1 MICTSIQGKTL
12 EEILGILESGEVE
25 MAEIR
30 LDLCDLDEEEIEELF
45 TQSDVP
51 LVATCRIAS
60 LAQRV
65 AAEGDPLDDAGRVL
79 SEQGL
84 YASQPRKGRNP
95 AEEIAENQLL
105 KAIEAGAKYVDLEVE
120 APPMMGRKIRQACQE
135 YGTMLIRSF
144 HDFEG
149 TPPET
154 TLLSLLE
161 KGRRFG
167 GEVVKIV
174 TTATCKA
181 DADRVLAL
189 YREAEPGTLVA
200 FCMGPEGR
208 ESRLEALKRGA
219 PFTYAC
225 LTAEEATAPGQWTA
239 AEMRQAVYGNFRFIG
254 SGAETAKYEPEL
266 DKKACSGTKTL
277 PFEPE
282 SGENGN
288 PGANRAG
295 FVLEMPASKSFA
307 QRAIVAAALAQGT
320 SHLTGYSPCGDN
332 ESALAA
338 ARKLG
343 ARVTVKG
350 SELEITGIGAFENC
364 LSIREMPVGESGFL
378 TRMLIPVLS
387 VVADGPV
394 RVTGEKTL
402 LGRPL
407 AGAHDIMASFGVRL
421 VPEISPL
428 APLGRN
434 DKEGAPL
441 GRNDKDSSVISRE
454 VEKSHIA
461 RKSDCYIPLTVKG
474 PLVPG
479 RADVSGKSGSQ
490 LISGLLAALPL
501 AGNRSTVYV
510 HDPRSIPYM
519 FITVDVL
526 RKFGIEIGSEMEG
539 GDDFLQTQ
547 DWTLCTGLT
556 FKIRGQQHYRAADF
570 RIEGDWSGAA
580 NFLVA
585 GAIFGDV
592 EVEGLDTQSLQADIS
607 IMDILMDAGASMSQL
622 EGDTP
627 TTGPIHVAR
636 APLCAFETDLN
647 NCPDLFPIVAVLAAF
662 CPGESR
668 IRGVE
673 RLRHK
678 ETDRAAAIVDM
689 LTQMGVPVQV
699 DEDEMTIEGMALP
712 QRLLTG
718 NLLKGGRYTSHA
730 DHRMVM
736 ALKVAALGADGPVD
750 IDDTACVAKSFPGFN
765 DLFDKL

>member
-1 MICTSIQGKTL
+1 MICTSIQNKTL
-12 EEILGILESGEVE
+12 DEILEILESGEVE

-30 LDLCDLDEEEIEELF
+30 LDLCDLDGEEIEELF
-45 TQSDVP
+45 SESDVP
-51 LVATCRIAS
+51 LIATCRIATLADRVRGEAS
-60 LAQRV
+60 L
-65 AAEGDPLDDAGRVL
+65 LSDAGKAL
-79 SEQGL
+79 SEQGMYL
-84 YASQPRKGRNP
+84 SAPRHGRNA
-95 AEEIAENQLL
+95 AEELAESQLM
-105 KAIEAGAKYVDLEVE
+105 KAIEAGAKYVDLEME

-135 YGTMLIRSF
+135 HGSILIRSF
-144 HDFEG
+144 HDFTG
-149 TPPET
+149 TPPEAS
-154 TLLSLLE
+154 LLSLLE

-174 TTATCKA
+174 TTAA
-181 DADRVLAL
+181 SRVDANRVLAL

-200 FCMGPEGR
+200 FSMGPEGR
-208 ESRLEALKRGA
+208 DSRLEALRCGA

-225 LTAEEATAPGQWTA
+225 LTPEEATAPGQWTT
-239 AEMRQAVYGNFRFIG
+239 AEMRRAVYKGFRFID
-254 SGAETAKYEPEL
+254 SSLNGAENEDEEPCPL
-266 DKKACSGTKTL
+266 Q
-277 PFEPE
+277 
-282 SGENGN
+282 
-288 PGANRAG
+288 
-295 FVLEMPASKSFA
+295 MPASKSFA
-307 QRAIVAAALAQGT
+307 QRAIIAAALAQGT
-320 SHLTGYSPCGDN
+320 SHLSGYSPCGDN
-332 ESALAA
+332 EAALAA

-343 ARVTVKG
+343 ARVKTVG
-350 SELEITGIGAFENC
+350 STLEITGIGAFEKC
-364 LSIREMPVGESGFL
+364 LSLSDIHVGESGFL

-387 VVADGPV
+387 VIADAPV

-402 LGRPL
+402 LRRPL

-421 VPEISPL
+421 VPED
-428 APLGRN
+428 A
-434 DKEGAPL
+434 
-441 GRNDKDSSVISRE
+441 SVISSE
-454 VEKSHIA
+454 VEKSKARTAA
-461 RKSDCYIPLTVKG
+461 RKTDCFIPLTVKG

-479 RADVSGKSGSQ
+479 RADVSGREGSQ

-501 AGNRSTVYV
+501 AGSRSTVYV

-526 RKFGIEIGSEMEG
+526 KKFGIEIGSEMEG
-539 GDDFLQTQ
+539 DEDFLQTQ
-547 DWTLCTGLT
+547 DWTLCTGVT
-556 FKIRGQQHYRAADF
+556 FKIRGGQRYRAADF

-607 IMDILMDAGASMSQL
+607 MMDILMDAGASMSQL

-627 TTGPIHVAR
+627 TTGSIHVTR

-662 CPGESR
+662 CPGTSR

-689 LTQMGVPVQV
+689 LTQMGVPVRV
-699 DEDEMTIEGMALP
+699 DEDEMTVEGMGLP
-712 QRLLTG
+712 QRVLTG
-718 NLLKGGRYTSHA
+718 NLLKGGSYTSHG

-736 ALKVAALGADGPVD
+736 ALKVASLGADGPVD
-750 IDDTACVAKSFPGFN
+750 IDDTACVAKSFPEFL
-765 DLFDKL
+765 DMFDRL

>member
-1 MICTSIQGKTL
+1 M
-12 EEILGILESGEVE
+12 
-25 MAEIR
+25 
-30 LDLCDLDEEEIEELF
+30 
-45 TQSDVP
+45 
-51 LVATCRIAS
+51 
-60 LAQRV
+60 
-65 AAEGDPLDDAGRVL
+65 
-79 SEQGL
+79 
-84 YASQPRKGRNP
+84 
-95 AEEIAENQLL
+95 
-105 KAIEAGAKYVDLEVE
+105 
-120 APPMMGRKIRQACQE
+120 
-135 YGTMLIRSF
+135 
-144 HDFEG
+144 
-149 TPPET
+149 
-154 TLLSLLE
+154 
-161 KGRRFG
+161 
-167 GEVVKIV
+167 VKIV

-181 DADRVLAL
+181 DADRVMAL

-208 ESRLEALKRGA
+208 ESRLEALKQGA

-239 AEMRQAVYGNFRFIG
+239 AEMDEAVYGGFRFIG
-254 SGAETAKYEPEL
+254 TDET
-266 DKKACSGTKTL
+266 
-277 PFEPE
+277 
-282 SGENGN
+282 
-288 PGANRAG
+288 
-295 FVLEMPASKSFA
+295 LEMPASKSFA

-343 ARVTVKG
+343 ARVVVNG

-364 LSIREMPVGESGFL
+364 LSISEMPVGESGFL

-421 VPEISPL
+421 VPENIP
-428 APLGRN
+428 
-434 DKEGAPL
+434 EE
-441 GRNDKDSSVISRE
+441 SR
-454 VEKSHIA
+454 KG
-461 RKSDCYIPLTVKG
+461 DCFIPLTVKG

-479 RADVSGKSGSQ
+479 RADVSGKGGSQ

-547 DWTLCTGLT
+547 DWTLCSGLT
-556 FKIRGQQHYRAADF
+556 FKMRGQQHYRAADF

-592 EVEGLDTQSLQADIS
+592 EVQGLDTQSLQADIS

-668 IRGVE
+668 IRGV
-673 RLRHK
+673 
-678 ETDRAAAIVDM
+678 
-689 LTQMGVPVQV
+689 
-699 DEDEMTIEGMALP
+699 TIEGMALP

>member
-12 EEILGILESGEVE
+12 EEILEILESGEVE

-51 LVATCRIAS
+51 LIATCRIAS

-65 AAEGDPLDDAGRVL
+65 AAEGDLLDDAGKVL

-95 AEEIAENQLL
+95 AEELAENQLL

-149 TPPET
+149 TPPEA

-181 DADRVLAL
+181 DADRVMAL

-208 ESRLEALKRGA
+208 ESRLEALKQGA

-239 AEMRQAVYGNFRFIG
+239 AEMDEAVYGNFRFIG
-254 SGAETAKYEPEL
+254 TDET
-266 DKKACSGTKTL
+266 
-277 PFEPE
+277 
-282 SGENGN
+282 
-288 PGANRAG
+288 
-295 FVLEMPASKSFA
+295 LEMPASKSFA
-307 QRAIVAAALAQGT
+307 QRAIIAAALAQGT
-320 SHLTGYSPCGDN
+320 SHLSGYSPCGDN

-343 ARVTVKG
+343 ARVTVNG

-364 LSIREMPVGESGFL
+364 LSISEMPVGESGFL
-378 TRMLIPVLS
+378 TRMIIPVLS
-387 VVADGPV
+387 VIADGPV

-421 VPEISPL
+421 IPEISPL

-434 DKEGAPL
+434 DKE
-441 GRNDKDSSVISRE
+441 N
-454 VEKSHIA
+454 A
-461 RKSDCYIPLTVKG
+461 RKGDCFIPLTVKG

-479 RADVSGKSGSQ
+479 RADVSGKGGSQ

-556 FKIRGQQHYRAADF
+556 FKMRGQQHYHAADF

-699 DEDEMTIEGMALP
+699 DEDEMTIEGMSLP

-718 NLLKGGRYTSHA
+718 KLLKGGSYTSHA

>member
-51 LVATCRIAS
+51 LIATCRIAS

-65 AAEGDPLDDAGRVL
+65 AAEGDLLDDAGKVL

-95 AEEIAENQLL
+95 AEELAENQLL

-208 ESRLEALKRGA
+208 ESRLDALKQGA

-239 AEMRQAVYGNFRFIG
+239 AEMDEAVYGNFRFIG
-254 SGAETAKYEPEL
+254 TDET
-266 DKKACSGTKTL
+266 
-277 PFEPE
+277 
-282 SGENGN
+282 
-288 PGANRAG
+288 
-295 FVLEMPASKSFA
+295 LEMPASKSFA

-343 ARVTVKG
+343 ARVTVNG

-364 LSIREMPVGESGFL
+364 LSISEMPVGESGFL

-421 VPEISPL
+421 VPENIP
-428 APLGRN
+428 
-434 DKEGAPL
+434 EE
-441 GRNDKDSSVISRE
+441 SR
-454 VEKSHIA
+454 KG
-461 RKSDCYIPLTVKG
+461 DCFIPLTVKG

-479 RADVSGKSGSQ
+479 RADVSGKGGSQ

-556 FKIRGQQHYRAADF
+556 FKMRGQQHYRAADF

>member
-51 LVATCRIAS
+51 LIATCRIAS

-65 AAEGDPLDDAGRVL
+65 AAEGDLLDDAGKVL

-95 AEEIAENQLL
+95 AEELAENQLLKAIDEELAENQLL

-149 TPPET
+149 TPPEA

-208 ESRLEALKRGA
+208 ESRLEALKQGA

-225 LTAEEATAPGQWTA
+225 LTADEATAPGQWTA
-239 AEMRQAVYGNFRFIG
+239 AEMDEAVYGNFRFIG
-254 SGAETAKYEPEL
+254 TDET
-266 DKKACSGTKTL
+266 
-277 PFEPE
+277 
-282 SGENGN
+282 
-288 PGANRAG
+288 
-295 FVLEMPASKSFA
+295 LEMPASKSFA

-320 SHLTGYSPCGDN
+320 SHLSGYSPCGDN

-343 ARVTVKG
+343 ARVTVNG

-364 LSIREMPVGESGFL
+364 LPISEMPVGESGFL

-434 DKEGAPL
+434 DK
-441 GRNDKDSSVISRE
+441 DCSVISSE
-454 VEKSHIA
+454 VEKSHVA

-479 RADVSGKSGSQ
+479 RADVSGKGGSQ

-526 RKFGIEIGSEMEG
+526 RKFGVEIGSEMEG

-556 FKIRGQQHYRAADF
+556 FKMRGQQHYRAADF

>member
-1 MICTSIQGKTL
+1 MICTSIQGKSL
-12 EEILGILESGEVE
+12 EEILEILESGDVE

-51 LVATCRIAS
+51 LIATCRIAS

-65 AAEGDPLDDAGRVL
+65 ATEGDLLDDAGKVL

-95 AEEIAENQLL
+95 AEELAENQLL

-149 TPPET
+149 TPPEA

-208 ESRLEALKRGA
+208 ESRLEALKQGA

-239 AEMRQAVYGNFRFIG
+239 AEMDEAVYGNFRFIG
-254 SGAETAKYEPEL
+254 TDET
-266 DKKACSGTKTL
+266 
-277 PFEPE
+277 
-282 SGENGN
+282 
-288 PGANRAG
+288 
-295 FVLEMPASKSFA
+295 LEMPASKSFA
-307 QRAIVAAALAQGT
+307 QRAIIAAALAQGT

-343 ARVTVKG
+343 ARVTVNG

-364 LSIREMPVGESGFL
+364 LSISEMPVGESGFL
-378 TRMLIPVLS
+378 TRMIIPVLS
-387 VVADGPV
+387 VIADGPV

-421 VPEISPL
+421 IPEISPL

-434 DKEGAPL
+434 DK
-441 GRNDKDSSVISRE
+441 DCSVISSE
-454 VEKSHIA
+454 VEKSHVT

-479 RADVSGKSGSQ
+479 RADVSGKGGSQ

-556 FKIRGQQHYRAADF
+556 FKMRGQQHYRAADF

>member
-12 EEILGILESGEVE
+12 EEILAILEDGEVE

-30 LDLCDLDEEEIEELF
+30 LDLCELDEEEIEQLF
-45 TQSDVP
+45 TDSDVP
-51 LVATCRIAS
+51 LIATCRIAE
-60 LAQRV
+60 AAKRV
-65 AAEGDPLDDAGRVL
+65 AGEVNRLNDAGKVL

-84 YASQPRKGRNP
+84 YMSEPRKGRNP
-95 AEEIAENQLL
+95 AEEFAENQLL
-105 KAIEAGAKYVDLEVE
+105 KAIEAGAKYVDLEME

-144 HDFEG
+144 HDFAG
-149 TPPET
+149 TPPEA
-154 TLLSLLE
+154 TLLSTLD

-181 DADRVLAL
+181 DVDRVMAL

-208 ESRLEALKRGA
+208 ESRLEALRQGA

-225 LTAEEATAPGQWTA
+225 LTPEEATAPGQWTVG
-239 AEMRQAVYGNFRFIG
+239 EMNEAVYGDFRFVG
-254 SGAETAKYEPEL
+254 VEDA
-266 DKKACSGTKTL
+266 
-277 PFEPE
+277 
-282 SGENGN
+282 
-288 PGANRAG
+288 
-295 FVLEMPASKSFA
+295 LEMPASKSFA
-307 QRAIVAAALAQGT
+307 QRAIIAAALAQGT
-320 SHLTGYSPCGDN
+320 SHLSGYAPCGDN

-343 ARVTVKG
+343 ARVKADG

-364 LSIREMPVGESGFL
+364 LAISEIPVGESGFL
-378 TRMLIPVLS
+378 ARMLIPVLS
-387 VVADGPV
+387 VIADGPV
-394 RVTGEKTL
+394 HVTGEKTL
-402 LGRPL
+402 LNRPL
-407 AGAHDIMASFGVRL
+407 AEAHDIMASFGVRL
-421 VPEISPL
+421 LPETIP
-428 APLGRN
+428 P
-434 DKEGAPL
+434 E
-441 GRNDKDSSVISRE
+441 SR
-454 VEKSHIA
+454 KN
-461 RKSDCYIPLTVKG
+461 DCYIPLTVRG

-479 RADVSGKSGSQ
+479 RADVSGKGGSQ

-539 GDDFLQTQ
+539 DEDFLQTQ
-547 DWTLCTGLT
+547 DWTLCTGVT
-556 FKIRGQQHYRAADF
+556 FKMRGHQVYHAADF

-607 IMDILMDAGASMSQL
+607 IMDILMDAGASMSQI

-627 TTGPIHVAR
+627 TTGAIHVTR

-662 CPGESR
+662 CPGTSR

-678 ETDRAAAIVDM
+678 ETDRAAAIEDM
-689 LTQMGVPVQV
+689 LTQMGVPVRI
-699 DEDEMTIEGMALP
+699 DEDEMTIEGMALT

-718 NLLKGGRYTSHA
+718 KLLKGGSYTSHG

-736 ALKVAALGADGPVD
+736 ALKVASLGADSPVD

>member
-12 EEILGILESGEVE
+12 EEILEILESGEVE

-51 LVATCRIAS
+51 LIATCRIAS

-65 AAEGDPLDDAGRVL
+65 AAEGDLLDDAGKVL

-95 AEEIAENQLL
+95 AEELAENQLL

-149 TPPET
+149 TPPEA

-174 TTATCKA
+174 TTATSKA

-208 ESRLEALKRGA
+208 ESRLEALKQGA

-239 AEMRQAVYGNFRFIG
+239 AEMDEAVYGNFRFIG
-254 SGAETAKYEPEL
+254 TDET
-266 DKKACSGTKTL
+266 
-277 PFEPE
+277 
-282 SGENGN
+282 
-288 PGANRAG
+288 
-295 FVLEMPASKSFA
+295 LEMPASKSFA
-307 QRAIVAAALAQGT
+307 QRAIIAAALAQGT
-320 SHLTGYSPCGDN
+320 SHLSGYSPCGDN

-343 ARVTVKG
+343 ARVTVNG

-364 LSIREMPVGESGFL
+364 LSISEMPVGESGFL
-378 TRMLIPVLS
+378 TRMIIPVLS
-387 VVADGPV
+387 VIADGPV

-421 VPEISPL
+421 IPEISPL

-434 DKEGAPL
+434 DKE
-441 GRNDKDSSVISRE
+441 N
-454 VEKSHIA
+454 A
-461 RKSDCYIPLTVKG
+461 RKGDCFIPLTVKG

-479 RADVSGKSGSQ
+479 RADVSGKGGSQ

-556 FKIRGQQHYRAADF
+556 FKMRGQQHYHAADF

>member
-51 LVATCRIAS
+51 LIATCRIAS

-65 AAEGDPLDDAGRVL
+65 AAEGDLLDDAGKVL

-95 AEEIAENQLL
+95 AEELAENQLL

-149 TPPET
+149 TPPEA
-154 TLLSLLE
+154 TLLSMLD

-181 DADRVLAL
+181 DADRVMAL

-208 ESRLEALKRGA
+208 ESRLEALKQGA

-225 LTAEEATAPGQWTA
+225 LTADEATAPGQWTA
-239 AEMRQAVYGNFRFIG
+239 VEMDEAVYGNFRFIG
-254 SGAETAKYEPEL
+254 TDET
-266 DKKACSGTKTL
+266 
-277 PFEPE
+277 
-282 SGENGN
+282 
-288 PGANRAG
+288 
-295 FVLEMPASKSFA
+295 LEMPASKSFA

-343 ARVTVKG
+343 ARVTVNG

-364 LSIREMPVGESGFL
+364 LSISEMPVGESGFL

-434 DKEGAPL
+434 DK
-441 GRNDKDSSVISRE
+441 DCSVISSE
-454 VEKSHIA
+454 VEKSHVA

-479 RADVSGKSGSQ
+479 RADVSGKGGSQ

-556 FKIRGQQHYRAADF
+556 FKMRGQQHYRAADF

>member
-12 EEILGILESGEVE
+12 EEILQILESGEVE

-30 LDLCDLDEEEIEELF
+30 LDLCDLDEEEIEVLF
-45 TQSDVP
+45 TDSDVP
-51 LVATCRIAS
+51 LIATCRIAE
-60 LAQRV
+60 AAKRV
-65 AAEGDPLDDAGRVL
+65 EAEANRLNDAGKVL

-84 YASQPRKGRNP
+84 YMSEPRRGRNP
-95 AEEIAENQLL
+95 AEEFAENQLL

-120 APPMMGRKIRQACQE
+120 APPMMGRKIRQACQQ
-135 YGTMLIRSF
+135 YGSVLIRSF

-149 TPPET
+149 TPPEA
-154 TLLSLLE
+154 TLISTLE
-161 KGRRFG
+161 KSRRFG

-181 DADRVLAL
+181 DADRVMDL
-189 YREAEPGTLVA
+189 YREVEPGTLVA

-208 ESRLEALKRGA
+208 ESRLEALKQGA

-225 LTAEEATAPGQWTA
+225 LTPEEATAPGQWTT
-239 AEMRQAVYGNFRFIG
+239 AEMREAVYGGFRFIG
-254 SGAETAKYEPEL
+254 AEGL
-266 DKKACSGTKTL
+266 D
-277 PFEPE
+277 
-282 SGENGN
+282 
-288 PGANRAG
+288 
-295 FVLEMPASKSFA
+295 MPASKSFA
-307 QRAIVAAALAQGT
+307 QRAIIAAALADGT
-320 SHLTGYSPCGDN
+320 SHLGGYSPCGDN

-338 ARKLG
+338 ARRLG
-343 ARVTVKG
+343 AKVTVNG
-350 SELEITGIGAFENC
+350 SDLEITGISAFEKC
-364 LSIREMPVGESGFL
+364 LTINEISVGESGFL

-387 VVADGPV
+387 AIADGPV
-394 RVTGEKTL
+394 RVSGEKTL
-402 LGRPL
+402 LNRPL

-421 VPEISPL
+421 IPEVLPS
-428 APLGRN
+428 
-434 DKEGAPL
+434 
-441 GRNDKDSSVISRE
+441 DS
-454 VEKSHIA
+454 
-461 RKSDCYIPLTVKG
+461 RKGDCFVPLTVKG

-479 RADVSGKSGSQ
+479 RADVSGKGGSQ

-539 GDDFLQTQ
+539 DEDFLQTQ
-547 DWTLCTGLT
+547 DWSLCTGVT
-556 FKIRGQQHYRAADF
+556 FKMRGNQHYRAADF

-622 EGDTP
+622 EGDAA
-627 TTGPIHVAR
+627 TTGPVHVTR

-647 NCPDLFPIVAVLAAF
+647 NCPDLFPIVAILAAF
-662 CPGESR
+662 CPGTNR

-689 LTQMGVPVQV
+689 LTQMDVPVQA
-699 DEDEMTIEGMALP
+699 DEDEMTIEGMGLP
-712 QRLLTG
+712 QRILTG
-718 NLLKGGRYTSHA
+718 NLLKGGQYTSHG

-736 ALKVAALGADGPVD
+736 ALKVASLGADGPID
-750 IDDTACVAKSFPGFN
+750 IDDTACVAKSFPGFL
-765 DLFDKL
+765 DMFEKL

>member
-12 EEILGILESGEVE
+12 EEILAVLESGDVE

-30 LDLCDLDEEEIEELF
+30 LDLCDLEEEEIETLF

-51 LVATCRIAS
+51 LIATCRIAE
-60 LAQRV
+60 AAKRV
-65 AAEGDPLDDAGRVL
+65 AGEADRLNDAGKALSAEG
-79 SEQGL
+79 L
-84 YASQPRKGRNP
+84 YLGEPRKGRNP
-95 AEEIAENQLL
+95 AEEFAENQLL
-105 KAIEAGAKYVDLEVE
+105 KAIEAGAKYVDLEME

-144 HDFEG
+144 HDYAG
-149 TPPET
+149 TPPDA
-154 TLLSLLE
+154 TLMSTLD

-181 DADRVLAL
+181 DTDRVLAL

-200 FCMGPEGR
+200 FCMGAEGR
-208 ESRLEALKRGA
+208 ESRLEALRKGA

-225 LTAEEATAPGQWTA
+225 LTPEEATAPGQWTA
-239 AEMRQAVYGNFRFIG
+239 SEMDDAVYGNFRFIG
-254 SGAETAKYEPEL
+254 T
-266 DKKACSGTKTL
+266 DD
-277 PFEPE
+277 
-282 SGENGN
+282 
-288 PGANRAG
+288 
-295 FVLEMPASKSFA
+295 VLEMPASKSFA
-307 QRAIVAAALAQGT
+307 QRSIIAAALAQGT
-320 SHLTGYSPCGDN
+320 SHLSGYSPCGDN

-343 ARVTVKG
+343 ARVKADG
-350 SELEITGIGAFENC
+350 SELEITGIGAFEKC
-364 LSIREMPVGESGFL
+364 LAINEIHVGESGFL
-378 TRMLIPVLS
+378 ARMLIPVLS
-387 VVADGPV
+387 AIADGPV
-394 RVTGEKTL
+394 YVSGEKTL

-421 VPEISPL
+421 IPEISPL
-428 APLGRN
+428 GRN
-434 DKEGAPL
+434 D
-441 GRNDKDSSVISRE
+441 
-454 VEKSHIA
+454 
-461 RKSDCYIPLTVKG
+461 RKSDCYIPLTVRG

-479 RADVSGKSGSQ
+479 RAEVSGKEGSQ

-539 GDDFLQTQ
+539 DEDFLQTQ
-547 DWTLCTGLT
+547 DWTLCTGVT
-556 FKIRGQQHYRAADF
+556 FKMRGHQHYRAADF

-592 EVEGLDTQSLQADIS
+592 EVSGLDTQSLQADIS

-627 TTGPIHVAR
+627 TNGSIHVAR

-662 CPGESR
+662 CPGTSR

-678 ETDRAAAIVDM
+678 ETDRAAAIEDM
-689 LTQMGVPVQV
+689 LTQMGVPVRI
-699 DEDEMTIEGMALP
+699 DEDEMTVEGMALP

-718 NLLKGGRYTSHA
+718 KLLKGGSFTSHG

-736 ALKVAALGADGPVD
+736 ALKVASLGADGPVD

>member
-12 EEILGILESGEVE
+12 EEILAIVESGDVE

-30 LDLCDLDEEEIEELF
+30 LDLCFLDEEEVEVLF
-45 TQSDVP
+45 TESDVP
-51 LVATCRIAS
+51 LIATCRIAG
-60 LAQRV
+60 LASRV
-65 AAEGDPLDDAGRVL
+65 EAEGDLLGDAGKVL
-79 SEQGL
+79 SEEGL
-84 YASQPRKGRNP
+84 YLSQPHRGRNP
-95 AEEIAENQLL
+95 AEELAENLL
-105 KAIEAGAKYVDLEVE
+105 MTAIEAGAKYVDLEME
-120 APPMMGRKIRQACQE
+120 APPMMGRKIRQACQQH
-135 YGTMLIRSF
+135 GSILIRSF

-149 TPPET
+149 TPPEA
-154 TLLSLLE
+154 TLLSTFE

-174 TTATCKA
+174 TTATSKA
-181 DADRVLAL
+181 DVDRILDL

-208 ESRLEALKRGA
+208 ESRLEALRQGA

-225 LTAEEATAPGQWTA
+225 LTAEEATAPGQWTT
-239 AEMRQAVYGNFRFIG
+239 AEMRRAVYGDFRFIG
-254 SGAETAKYEPEL
+254 AGT
-266 DKKACSGTKTL
+266 KKAGNVSEPIENEGSGTK
-277 PFEPE
+277 E
-282 SGENGN
+282 
-288 PGANRAG
+288 AG
-295 FVLEMPASKSFA
+295 LVLEMPASKSFA
-307 QRAIVAAALAQGT
+307 QRAIIAAALAQGT
-320 SHLTGYSPCGDN
+320 SHLSGYSPCGDN

-343 ARVTVKG
+343 ARVKADG
-350 SELEITGIGAFENC
+350 STLEITGIAAFENC
-364 LSIREMPVGESGFL
+364 LSINEIHVGESGFL
-378 TRMLIPVLS
+378 TRMLIPVLA

-394 RVTGEKTL
+394 YVDGEKTL

-421 VPEISPL
+421 IPENNI
-428 APLGRN
+428 GRKN
-434 DKEGAPL
+434 
-441 GRNDKDSSVISRE
+441 
-454 VEKSHIA
+454 
-461 RKSDCYIPLTVKG
+461 DCYVPLTVRG

-479 RADVSGKSGSQ
+479 RADVSGKEGSQ

-519 FITVDVL
+519 FITIDVL

-539 GDDFLQTQ
+539 DEDFLQTQ

-556 FKIRGQQHYRAADF
+556 FKMRGRQVYRAADF

-627 TTGPIHVAR
+627 STGSLHVTR

-662 CPGESR
+662 CPGVSR

-678 ETDRAAAIVDM
+678 ETDRAAAIEDM
-689 LTQMGVPVQV
+689 LTRMGVPVRI
-699 DEDEMTIEGMALP
+699 DEDEMTVEGMGLP

-718 NLLKGGRYTSHA
+718 NLLKGGQYTSHG

-736 ALKVAALGADGPVD
+736 ALKVASLGAAGPVE

>member
-1 MICTSIQGKTL
+1 MICTSIQNKTL
-12 EEILGILESGEVE
+12 NEILDILESGEVE

-30 LDLCDLDEEEIEELF
+30 LDLCDLDGEEIEELF
-45 TQSDVP
+45 SESDVP
-51 LVATCRIAS
+51 LIATCRIATLADRVQGEAS
-60 LAQRV
+60 LLA
-65 AAEGDPLDDAGRVL
+65 DAGKAL
-79 SEQGL
+79 SEQGMYL
-84 YASQPRKGRNP
+84 SAPRHGRNA
-95 AEEIAENQLL
+95 AEELAENQLM
-105 KAIEAGAKYVDLEVE
+105 KAIEAGAKYVDLEME

-135 YGTMLIRSF
+135 HGSILIRSF
-144 HDFEG
+144 HDFTG
-149 TPPET
+149 TPPEA

-174 TTATCKA
+174 TTAVDEA
-181 DADRVLAL
+181 DAARVLAL
-189 YREAEPGTLVA
+189 YREADPGTLAA

-208 ESRLEALKRGA
+208 KSRLEALRLGA

-225 LTAEEATAPGQWTA
+225 LTAEEATAPGQWTT
-239 AEMRQAVYGNFRFIG
+239 AEMRQAVYKDFRFIDSSSYPVDFEDETMENG
-254 SGAETAKYEPEL
+254 RSSSNGAENEDEEPRPL
-266 DKKACSGTKTL
+266 Q
-277 PFEPE
+277 
-282 SGENGN
+282 
-288 PGANRAG
+288 
-295 FVLEMPASKSFA
+295 MPASKSFA
-307 QRAIVAAALAQGT
+307 QRAIIAAALAQGT
-320 SHLTGYSPCGDN
+320 SHLSGYSPCGDN
-332 ESALAA
+332 EAALAA

-343 ARVTVKG
+343 ARIKTEG
-350 SELEITGIGAFENC
+350 STLEITGIGAFEKC
-364 LSIREMPVGESGFL
+364 LIISDIHVGESGFL

-394 RVTGEKTL
+394 LVTGEKTL
-402 LGRPL
+402 LKRPL

-421 VPEISPL
+421 LPEGP
-428 APLGRN
+428 APA
-434 DKEGAPL
+434 E
-441 GRNDKDSSVISRE
+441 
-454 VEKSHIA
+454 A
-461 RKSDCYIPLTVKG
+461 RKNDCFIPLTVKG

-479 RADVSGKSGSQ
+479 RADVSGREGSQ

-501 AGNRSTVYV
+501 AENRSTVYV

-526 RKFGIEIGSEMEG
+526 KKFGIEIGSEMEG
-539 GDDFLQTQ
+539 GEDFLQTQ
-547 DWTLCTGLT
+547 DWTLCTGVT
-556 FKIRGQQHYRAADF
+556 FKMRGHQHYRAADF

-627 TTGPIHVAR
+627 TTGSLHVTR

-662 CPGESR
+662 CPGTSR

-678 ETDRAAAIVDM
+678 ETDRAAAIMDM

-699 DEDEMTIEGMALP
+699 DEDEMTIEGMGLP
-712 QRLLTG
+712 QRILTG
-718 NLLKGGRYTSHA
+718 NLLKGGSFTSHG

-736 ALKVAALGADGPVD
+736 ALKVASLGADGPVE
-750 IDDTACVAKSFPGFN
+750 IDDTACVAKSFPEFL
-765 DLFDKL
+765 DMFDKL

>member
-12 EEILGILESGEVE
+12 EEILEILESGEVE

-51 LVATCRIAS
+51 LIATCRIAS

-65 AAEGDPLDDAGRVL
+65 AAEGDLLDDAGKVL

-95 AEEIAENQLL
+95 AEELAENQLL

-149 TPPET
+149 TPPEA

-181 DADRVLAL
+181 DADRVMAL

-208 ESRLEALKRGA
+208 ESRLEALKQGA

-239 AEMRQAVYGNFRFIG
+239 AEMDEAVYGNFRFIG
-254 SGAETAKYEPEL
+254 TDET
-266 DKKACSGTKTL
+266 
-277 PFEPE
+277 
-282 SGENGN
+282 
-288 PGANRAG
+288 
-295 FVLEMPASKSFA
+295 LEMPASKSFA

-320 SHLTGYSPCGDN
+320 SHLSGYSPCGDN

-364 LSIREMPVGESGFL
+364 LSISEMPVGESGFL

-421 VPEISPL
+421 VPENIP
-428 APLGRN
+428 
-434 DKEGAPL
+434 EE
-441 GRNDKDSSVISRE
+441 SR
-454 VEKSHIA
+454 KG
-461 RKSDCYIPLTVKG
+461 DCFIPLTVKG

-479 RADVSGKSGSQ
+479 RADVSGKGGSQ

-547 DWTLCTGLT
+547 DWTLCSGLT
-556 FKIRGQQHYRAADF
+556 FKMRGQQHYRAADF

-699 DEDEMTIEGMALP
+699 DEDEMTIEGMSLP

-750 IDDTACVAKSFPGFN
+750 IDDTACVAKSFPDFN

>member
-12 EEILGILESGEVE
+12 EEILEILESGEVE

-51 LVATCRIAS
+51 LIATCRIAS

-65 AAEGDPLDDAGRVL
+65 AAEGDLLDDAGKVL

-95 AEEIAENQLL
+95 AEELAENQLL

-149 TPPET
+149 TPPEA

-181 DADRVLAL
+181 DADRVMAL

-208 ESRLEALKRGA
+208 ESRLEALRQGA

-239 AEMRQAVYGNFRFIG
+239 AEMDEAVYGNFRFIG
-254 SGAETAKYEPEL
+254 TDET
-266 DKKACSGTKTL
+266 
-277 PFEPE
+277 
-282 SGENGN
+282 
-288 PGANRAG
+288 
-295 FVLEMPASKSFA
+295 LEMPASKSFA
-307 QRAIVAAALAQGT
+307 QRAIIAAALAQGT
-320 SHLTGYSPCGDN
+320 SHLAGYSPCGDN

-343 ARVTVKG
+343 ARVNVNG

-364 LSIREMPVGESGFL
+364 LSINEIPVGESGFL

-387 VVADGPV
+387 VIADGPV

-421 VPEISPL
+421 IPEISPL

-434 DKEGAPL
+434 DKE
-441 GRNDKDSSVISRE
+441 SSVISSE

-461 RKSDCYIPLTVKG
+461 RKGDCYIPLTVKG

-479 RADVSGKSGSQ
+479 RADVSGKGGSQ

-501 AGNRSTVYV
+501 AANRSTVYV

-556 FKIRGQQHYRAADF
+556 FKMRGQQHYRAADF

-718 NLLKGGRYTSHA
+718 NLLKGGRYTSHG

-736 ALKVAALGADGPVD
+736 ALRVAALGADGPVD

>member
-12 EEILGILESGEVE
+12 EEILEILESGEVE

-51 LVATCRIAS
+51 LIATCRIAS

-95 AEEIAENQLL
+95 AEELAENQLL

-149 TPPET
+149 TPPEA
-154 TLLSLLE
+154 TLLSLLD

-181 DADRVLAL
+181 DADRVMAL
-189 YREAEPGTLVA
+189 YREAVPGTLVA

-208 ESRLEALKRGA
+208 ESRLEALKQGA

-225 LTAEEATAPGQWTA
+225 LTAEEATAPGQWTT
-239 AEMRQAVYGNFRFIG
+239 AEMRQAVYGDFRFIG
-254 SGAETAKYEPEL
+254 TDET
-266 DKKACSGTKTL
+266 
-277 PFEPE
+277 
-282 SGENGN
+282 
-288 PGANRAG
+288 
-295 FVLEMPASKSFA
+295 LEMPASKSFA

-350 SELEITGIGAFENC
+350 SELEITGIGAFEKC
-364 LSIREMPVGESGFL
+364 LTISEMPVGESGFL

-421 VPEISPL
+421 IPEISPL

-434 DKEGAPL
+434 DKD
-441 GRNDKDSSVISRE
+441 RSVISSE
-454 VEKSHIA
+454 VEKSHVA
-461 RKSDCYIPLTVKG
+461 RKGDCFIPLTVKG

-479 RADVSGKSGSQ
+479 RADVSGKGGSQ

-501 AGNRSTVYV
+501 ASNRSTVYV
-510 HDPRSIPYM
+510 HDPRSIPYL

-539 GDDFLQTQ
+539 GEDFLQTQ

-556 FKIRGQQHYRAADF
+556 FKMRGQQHYRAADF

-662 CPGESR
+662 CPGENR

-718 NLLKGGRYTSHA
+718 NLLKGGRYTSHG

>member
-12 EEILGILESGEVE
+12 EEILQILESGEVE

-30 LDLCDLDEEEIEELF
+30 LDLCDLDEEEIEVLF
-45 TQSDVP
+45 TDSDVP
-51 LVATCRIAS
+51 LIATCRIAE
-60 LAQRV
+60 AAKRV
-65 AAEGDPLDDAGRVL
+65 EAEANRLNDAGKML

-84 YASQPRKGRNP
+84 YMSEPRRGRNP
-95 AEEIAENQLL
+95 AEEFAENQLL

-120 APPMMGRKIRQACQE
+120 APPMMGRKIRQACQQ
-135 YGTMLIRSF
+135 YGSVLIRSF

-149 TPPET
+149 TPPEA
-154 TLLSLLE
+154 TLLSTLE
-161 KGRRFG
+161 KSRRFG

-181 DADRVLAL
+181 DADRVMDL
-189 YREAEPGTLVA
+189 YREVEPGTLVA

-208 ESRLEALKRGA
+208 ESRLEALKQGA

-225 LTAEEATAPGQWTA
+225 LTPEEATAPGQWTT
-239 AEMRQAVYGNFRFIG
+239 AEMRKAVYGGFRFIG
-254 SGAETAKYEPEL
+254 AEGL
-266 DKKACSGTKTL
+266 D
-277 PFEPE
+277 
-282 SGENGN
+282 
-288 PGANRAG
+288 
-295 FVLEMPASKSFA
+295 MPASKSFA
-307 QRAIVAAALAQGT
+307 QRAIVAAALADGT
-320 SHLTGYSPCGDN
+320 SHLGGYSPCGDN

-338 ARKLG
+338 ARRLG
-343 ARVTVKG
+343 AKVIVNG
-350 SELEITGIGAFENC
+350 SDLEITGISAFEKC
-364 LSIREMPVGESGFL
+364 LTINEISVGESGFL

-387 VVADGPV
+387 AIADGPV
-394 RVTGEKTL
+394 RVLGEKTL
-402 LGRPL
+402 LNRPL

-421 VPEISPL
+421 IPEVLPS
-428 APLGRN
+428 
-434 DKEGAPL
+434 
-441 GRNDKDSSVISRE
+441 DS
-454 VEKSHIA
+454 
-461 RKSDCYIPLTVKG
+461 RKGDCFVPLTVKG

-479 RADVSGKSGSQ
+479 RADVSGKGGSQ

-539 GDDFLQTQ
+539 DEDFLQTQ
-547 DWTLCTGLT
+547 DWSLCTGVT
-556 FKIRGQQHYRAADF
+556 FKMRGNQHYRAADF

-622 EGDTP
+622 EGDAA
-627 TTGPIHVAR
+627 TTGPVHVTR

-647 NCPDLFPIVAVLAAF
+647 NCPDLFPIVAILAAF
-662 CPGESR
+662 CPGTNR

-699 DEDEMTIEGMALP
+699 DEDEMTIEGMGLP
-712 QRLLTG
+712 QRILTG
-718 NLLKGGRYTSHA
+718 NMLKGGQYTSHG

-736 ALKVAALGADGPVD
+736 ALKVASLGADGPID
-750 IDDTACVAKSFPGFN
+750 IDDTACVAKSFPGFL
-765 DLFDKL
+765 DLFEKL

>member
-12 EEILGILESGEVE
+12 EEILEILESGEVE

-51 LVATCRIAS
+51 LIATCRIAS

-65 AAEGDPLDDAGRVL
+65 AAEGDLLDDAGKVL

-95 AEEIAENQLL
+95 AEELAENQLL

-149 TPPET
+149 TPPEA

-181 DADRVLAL
+181 DADRVMAL
-189 YREAEPGTLVA
+189 YREAVSGTLVA

-208 ESRLEALKRGA
+208 ESRLEALKQGA

-239 AEMRQAVYGNFRFIG
+239 AEMDEAVYGNFRFIG
-254 SGAETAKYEPEL
+254 TDET
-266 DKKACSGTKTL
+266 
-277 PFEPE
+277 
-282 SGENGN
+282 
-288 PGANRAG
+288 
-295 FVLEMPASKSFA
+295 LEMPASKSFA
-307 QRAIVAAALAQGT
+307 QRAIIAAALAQGT

-343 ARVTVKG
+343 ARVTVNG

-364 LSIREMPVGESGFL
+364 LSISEMPVGESGFL
-378 TRMLIPVLS
+378 TRMIIPVLS
-387 VVADGPV
+387 AIADGPV

-421 VPEISPL
+421 VPENIPEE
-428 APLGRN
+428 GR
-434 DKEGAPL
+434 KG
-441 GRNDKDSSVISRE
+441 
-454 VEKSHIA
+454 
-461 RKSDCYIPLTVKG
+461 DCFIPLTVKG

-479 RADVSGKSGSQ
+479 RADVSGKGGSQ

-556 FKIRGQQHYRAADF
+556 FKMRGQQHYRAADF

-592 EVEGLDTQSLQADIS
+592 EVQGLDTQSLQADIS

-622 EGDTP
+622 EGETP

-647 NCPDLFPIVAVLAAF
+647 NCPDLFPIVSVLAAF